1 MDVLFC
7 PLSSNLATPTS
18 KFIPLKMIR
27 TFPFFFLFA
36 IAQGLFAQNP
46 VINGFSTDSPVINIG
61 GSATL
66 SWDVSNFDTLAL
78 NGTPIENGETSIPV
92 SPLATSL
99 YTLTATNPSGSTSAQ
114 VTIAVQDAPGFIPAT
129 GRFIE
134 VVKNTPSNTRLH
146 ISEIEAFA
154 PGTTP
159 DEADPDRTSQN
170 DLVQAGTPSAQTPPT
185 TTTIQHGVANSV
197 YDGDLEAG
205 AAVWSTLIDQP
216 ILPRFMLDLGTT
228 EDIGSVRIFGRED
241 PCCGDRLENF
251 TVNIYEDDGS
261 GNPGAIVSSA
271 DYPGRAPAGES
282 GFVELDLSTP
292 DPGISSFTVDQTFI
306 PQGSPITFSWTV
318 NSDTTSVTIDQ
329 GVGDVTGLTDVN
341 GVGSITLNPGPG
353 QNTTYLL
360 TATRPAGTS
369 AAAVVV
375 EVTDQPVIFSYTASN
390 SLIAPGT
397 TITLSWDVANATSL
411 DLNGTDVTGQ
421 SSINVSPTGTTD
433 YILTATNPNG
443 AVSQETRVRVVLPG
457 EPIISEF
464 LAINDSGLLDEDG
477 AASDWIEIHNPG
489 NEIVLLNGYHLTDDS
504 TNLTKWTLPNLTLN
518 PGEYLIVFASAKDRA
533 LPGSELHTNFS
544 LSSNGEYL
552 ALVKPDGF
560 TIVTEFS
567 PTYPDQR
574 LDVSYG
580 FDPVSANDSYFTTPT
595 PGAANSAGF
604 SDFVGDTSFSVDRG
618 IYDSP
623 ISVAISTNTPGAQ
636 IRYTL
641 DNSKPTATT
650 GMVYSAPIHISE
662 TTVLRAAAFKPGF
675 VPTNVDT
682 HTYLFTADVIAH
694 PNMRTSITQD
704 PVYGP
709 QMDAS
714 LKAIPTL
721 SLTFL
726 GNIDY
731 TEREVSMEMINFED
745 GNAQVDA
752 GMERF
757 GGYIQGFDKVG
768 IRVNFRKQYGPGKL
782 SFPLFEGH
790 DYDIP
795 PAAQVDGLD
804 LRAGNHDM
812 VLRGAYMSG
821 RFVDDSLIEMGQIAP
836 HGRFVHIYLN
846 GIYWGQYHMRERWNA
861 AMLSEYFGGAKE
873 DYEAIN
879 ANNAGD
885 QFLPG
890 TPYDGDGTYW
900 NETQNLLNS
909 ATPFASAQSYL
920 DMANMIDFT
929 LLWVSGNSESEF
941 RSAGSVPLGVPFKFF
956 MKDPDGFLRSPGH
969 PADHNGPLN
978 AMAKLRAEG
987 DPEYTTLV
995 ADRIHKHYFNDG
1007 ALTPAKMVARLQKRV
1022 DDIQVSFLSE
1032 AARWNYRS
1040 PASWQA
1046 YQDNLLN
1053 TQLPA
1058 LTATMIS
1065 RYRAAGMYP
1074 NLDAPVF
1081 NQHGGPV
1088 PASFQLAISA
1098 AEGTIYYTIDGTD
1111 PREPAEVIPSDPPV
1125 TLVSGTDAK
1134 TVHIPATATDQFSD
1148 GNSNPWNTVAFND
1161 STWISGS
1168 GGIGYE
1174 NGAGYETHID
1184 INVISQMSNLETSCL
1199 IRIPFTPAVAS
1210 LTGKTSATLRMK
1222 YDDGYI
1228 AYLNG
1233 VEIDRQ
1239 NFTGTPDGNSTASV
1253 QHDDGQAVVYQSI
1266 DISSHL
1272 GLIQEGV
1279 ENILAIH
1286 GLNISAGS
1294 SDFLINAEL
1303 EVSNAPPG
1311 GGNGGAIAP
1320 SAIEYTG
1327 TLPINSNTTVN
1338 ARVRDA
1344 AGTWSA
1350 LTAAD
1355 FFPTTDALVVSEIM
1369 YQPGPVTPAEVEAGF
1384 NDPSDFEFLEIF
1396 NSGSSTID
1404 LNGITFAE
1412 GITFAYSGSN
1422 ITTLAPG
1429 ERVLIVENQ
1438 AAFEFRYGPGHP
1450 IAGQFTG
1457 KLRNEGEQLNLLNS
1471 LGDPIRS
1478 FTYGTTTPW
1487 PTTPWPTTPVGTG
1500 PSLVLALPFSS
1511 PDHSLPA
1518 SWTAS
1523 PLIGGTPGG
1532 ADLSQFTFAEWAT
1545 INGISDPDADPDND
1559 GLSNFQEFVLIS
1571 SPTIANPPDAQSVE
1585 IVNDRLTRSVTYNT
1599 KAADLNVIGQISPD
1613 LDQWSTAQ
1621 TYRTIYHGDGTATTT
1636 FRSHSPYSTTPR
1648 EFIRLHFST
1657 TP

>member
-1 MDVLFC
+1 MAFLFRRQ
-7 PLSSNLATPTS
+7 PSILVTS
-18 KFIPLKMIR
+18 DSGFIPSRMIR
-27 TFPFFFLFA
+27 ILPFLFLLA
-36 IAQGLFAQNP
+36 MAPGLLAQMP
-46 VINGFSTDSPVINIG
+46 TINSFSVDSPVINIG
-61 GSATL
+61 SSATL
-66 SWDVSNFDTLAL
+66 SWDVSNFDTLTL
-78 NGTPIENGETSIPV
+78 SGTPIENGETSIPV
-92 SPLATSL
+92 SPLATTL
-99 YTLTATNPSGSTSAQ
+99 YTLVATNSSGSVNAQ
-114 VTIAVQDAPGFIPAT
+114 VTVAVQDAPSFIPAT

-154 PGTTP
+154 PGITP

-185 TTTIQHGVANSV
+185 TTTIQHGVATSV
-197 YDGDLEAG
+197 YDGDLESG
-205 AAVWSTLIDQP
+205 AEVWSTLIDQP

-271 DYPGRAPAGES
+271 NYPDRAPAGES

-292 DPGISSFTVDQTFI
+292 DPGISSFAVDQTFV
-306 PQGSPITFSWTV
+306 PQGSPITFSWIV
-318 NSDTTSVTIDQ
+318 NTDSTSIIIDQ
-329 GVGDVTGLTDVN
+329 GVGDVTALTN
-341 GVGSITLNPGPG
+341 AAGEGSITIDPGPN

-360 TATRPAGTS
+360 TATRPSGIS

-375 EVTDQPVIFSYTASN
+375 EVTDQPVIFSFAASD

-397 TITLSWDVANATSL
+397 SITLNWDVANATSL

-421 SSINVSPTGTTD
+421 TSFAVSPTATTD
-433 YILTATNPNG
+433 YTLTATNANG
-443 AVSQETRVRVVLPG
+443 GTSQVTRVRVVLPG

-489 NEIVLLNGYHLTDDS
+489 TEVVLLNGYHLTDDS
-504 TNLTKWTLPNLTLN
+504 TNPSKWTFPNVILN
-518 PGEYLIVFASAKDRA
+518 PGAYLVVFASSKDRA
-533 LPGSELHTNFS
+533 LTGSELHTNFS

-552 ALVKPDGF
+552 ALIKPDGF
-560 TIVTEFS
+560 TIVTEFG

-574 LDVSYG
+574 LNVSYG

-595 PGAANSAGF
+595 PGAVNADGF

-618 IYDSP
+618 IHEAP
-623 ISVAISTNTPGAQ
+623 ISVVISTATPGAQ

-641 DNSKPTATT
+641 DKSKPTATT
-650 GMVYSAPIHISE
+650 GMVYSSPINISQ

-682 HTYLFTADVIAH
+682 HTYIFTADIIAH

-745 GNAQVDA
+745 GHAQVDA

-768 IRVNFRKQYGPGKL
+768 IRVSFRKQYGPGKL

-795 PAAQVDGLD
+795 PAAQFDGLD

-812 VLRGAYMSG
+812 AARGAYMSG
-821 RFVDDSLIEMGQIAP
+821 RFVDDSMIEMGQIAP

-846 GIYWGQYHMRERWNA
+846 GVYWGQYHMRERWNA
-861 AMLSEYFGGAKE
+861 SMLTEYFGGTKD

-879 ANNAGD
+879 ANNTGD

-900 NETQNLLNS
+900 TETQNLLNS
-909 ATPFASAQSYL
+909 ATPFASTKSHL

-956 MKDPDGFLRSPGH
+956 MKDPDGFLRPPGH
-969 PADHNGPLN
+969 PANHNGPLN
-978 AMAKLRAEG
+978 AMSKLRAEG
-987 DPEYTTLV
+987 DPEYATLV

-1007 ALTPAKMVARLQKRV
+1007 ALTPAKMIARLQKRV
-1022 DDIQVSFLSE
+1022 DNIQVSFLSE
-1032 AARWNYRS
+1032 AARWNYRT
-1040 PASWQA
+1040 PASWQSF
-1046 YQDNLLN
+1046 QDNLLN

-1058 LTATMIS
+1058 LAATMIG

-1081 NQHGGPV
+1081 SQHGGPV
-1088 PASFQLAISA
+1088 PDAFQLAMSGSG
-1098 AEGTIYYTIDGTD
+1098 GTIYYTIDGTD
-1111 PREPAEVIPSDPPV
+1111 PRKPAVVIPSDPPV
-1125 TLVSGTDAK
+1125 TLVSGTAAK
-1134 TVHIPATATDQFSD
+1134 TVHIPTTPTDQFND
-1148 GNSNPWNTVAFND
+1148 GNNNPWNTVAFND
-1161 STWISGS
+1161 SSWISGS

-1174 NGAGYETHID
+1174 NGTGYESHIN
-1184 INVISQMSNLETSCL
+1184 INVLSQMSNLETSCL
-1199 IRIPFTPAVAS
+1199 IRIPFTPAPGTLS
-1210 LTGKTSATLRMK
+1210 GKTSTTLRMK

-1239 NFTGTPDGNSTASV
+1239 NFTGTPNGDSTASV
-1253 QHDDGQAVVYQSI
+1253 QHDDGQAVVYQSV
-1266 DISSHL
+1266 DISAHL

-1286 GLNISAGS
+1286 GLNISTSS

-1303 EVSNAPPG
+1303 EVSNTPAG
-1311 GGNGGAIAP
+1311 GGNGGAIADT
-1320 SAIEYTG
+1320 AIEYTG
-1327 TLPINSNTTVN
+1327 TLPINSNTLVK
-1338 ARVRDA
+1338 ARVRDS

-1350 LTAAD
+1350 LTEAS

-1369 YQPGPVTPAEVEAGF
+1369 YQPGPVTPAEIEAGF

-1396 NSGSSTID
+1396 NSGSSSID

-1422 ITTLAPG
+1422 ITSLAPG
-1429 ERVLIVENQ
+1429 ERALIVENQ
-1438 AAFEFRYGPGHP
+1438 AAFEFRYGAGHP

-1457 KLRNEGEQLNLLNS
+1457 KLRNEGEQLDLLNGF
-1471 LGDPIRS
+1471 GDPIRS
-1478 FTYGTTTPW
+1478 FTYGTTAPW
-1487 PTTPWPTTPVGTG
+1487 PTTPAGTG
-1500 PSLVLALPFSS
+1500 PSLILALPFSS
-1511 PDHSLPA
+1511 PDHSLPT
-1518 SWTAS
+1518 SWTSS

-1532 ADLSQFTFAEWAT
+1532 ADLSQLIFAEWAT
-1545 INGISDPDADPDND
+1545 ANGVSDPNADDD
-1559 GLSNFQEFVLIS
+1559 DDSLTNFQEFILLS
-1571 SPTIANPPDAQSVE
+1571 SPTIPNPAITQPLE
-1585 IVNDRLTRSVTYNT
+1585 IVNDRLSRSVTYNI
-1599 KAADLNVIGQISPD
+1599 KATGLNLSAEVSSN
-1613 LDQWSTAQ
+1613 LNLWSTAQ

-1636 FRSHSPYSTTPR
+1636 FRSPSAYSITPR
-1648 EFIRLHFST
+1648 EFIRLYFST
-1657 TP
+1657 NP